1 MAAAESLI
9 IQTTALCSFL
19 LLVAWFSLWHLT
31 GLVQTERQRAYVL
44 TLLSSAIMTLSSVPL
59 VWEILTTPNG
69 FQQLLP
75 TTDGNDYWWTIA
87 ATTFFMTFLV
97 TDLAVG
103 SIFYRSKIQVLTGWI
118 HHIAYV
124 GLLIWVIRNH
134 YTPVFVA
141 MCLLEA
147 PTLML
152 ALGSVFKSL
161 RRDYVFAALFVPT
174 RIVFH
179 GYMIADVS
187 FRKPFYWGICIAL
200 CITFALHCYW
210 FYGKS
215 VIAIYEFSIV
225 TRSMFPCILQVSS
238 CSKNDYQPKSKLSL
252 LLQQIRSNK
261 WTIIAMYLHSKRRRI
276 LHLPAAITT
285 RIDHQDVDTPRF
297 HHKFQKMRKSSWWWK
312 PSKNGRS
319 ILCIDYWHLMYMII
333 DAAKNFCC
341 KRDVVRADAK
351 VFSWYDLKMA
361 ISNIWDLRKLTLCKF
376 GLVGYLVIHL
386 FSYINWYIVV

>member
-147 PTLML
+147 PTFML

-210 FYGKS
+210 FYG
-215 VIAIYEFSIV
+215 F
-225 TRSMFPCILQVSS
+225 ILQQKRLSTQKQAVAAAATDQEQQMNHHRNVSTLKTS
-238 CSKNDYQPKSKLSL
+238 AYPPSPSSDYYSHRSPRCGYSTFSPQIPENEKAKL
-252 LLQQIRSNK
+252 
-261 WTIIAMYLHSKRRRI
+261 MVE
-276 LHLPAAITT
+276 AI
-285 RIDHQDVDTPRF
+285 
-297 HHKFQKMRKSSWWWK
+297 
-312 PSKNGRS
+312 
-319 ILCIDYWHLMYMII
+319 
-333 DAAKNFCC
+333 
-341 KRDVVRADAK
+341 
-351 VFSWYDLKMA
+351 
-361 ISNIWDLRKLTLCKF
+361 
-376 GLVGYLVIHL
+376 
-386 FSYINWYIVV
+386 